1 MSRLRSVKPPVKSL
15 LRNHLIEL
23 ASPHKPASGRCL
35 PRSARSLRAGPGRGC
50 NPSRTRAPRDA
61 RRPRSHREPSWLR
74 LLRFRLAPLRG
85 GSAAAYG
92 RPGHT
97 LRANGAVCLLRLVPT
112 TGRARTAVRPPGAA
126 AAGPGDLARDR
137 TSDQRLAGH
146 GHPPRAGRDGVR
158 PSLGAATLPVPGSDP
173 REVRLDPSPPGRRV
187 LRESPAGGLP
197 AGPRRLRHQ
206 LPPDGRRRLP
216 VRGRLRG
223 SPRFG
228 AHRVRARLERHP
240 DLGLAPP
247 RGRPSAIHEADPTPW
262 RAPRAGRRGRDA
274 RVGPSRRF
282 VGTMPPAPPEIS

>member
-23 ASPHKPASGRCL
+23 ASPDKPASGRCL

-50 NPSRTRAPRDA
+50 NPSRTRAPRDV
-61 RRPRSHREPSWLR
+61 RRPRSHREPSRLR

-97 LRANGAVCLLRLVPT
+97 LRA
-112 TGRARTAVRPPGAA
+112 
-126 AAGPGDLARDR
+126 
-137 TSDQRLAGH
+137 S
-146 GHPPRAGRDGVR
+146 
-158 PSLGAATLPVPGSDP
+158 
-173 REVRLDPSPPGRRV
+173 
-187 LRESPAGGLP
+187 GG
-197 AGPRRLRHQ
+197 HQ

-228 AHRVRARLERHP
+228 AHRVRGRLERHP